1 LLNLLSTSWQKYV
14 ELLDLPQLSVVHGA
28 VELTLIFDEIQMQ
41 QQQQQQQQQH
51 EHFRACGSEIEGSD
65 AARLFERLHIVK
77 CGLDRNI

>member
-1 LLNLLSTSWQKYV
+1 LLNLLSTSWQKDV

-28 VELTLIFDEIQMQ
+28 VELTLIFDEIQM
-41 QQQQQQQQQH
+41 QQQQQQQQH